1 MNCCVVPSGTEA
13 LDGLTDNET
22 SAGGPIVKL
31 PEPLMVPDVAMMFV
45 APWPTLVAM
54 PILLTVEIVGADEL
68 HTTELV
74 RFCVLPSV

>member
-1 MNCCVVPSGTEA
+1 VFPSGTEA

-31 PEPLMVPDVAMMFV
+31 PEPLIVPEVAMMFAV
-45 APWPTLVAM
+45 PWLTLVAT
-54 PILLTVEIVGADEL
+54 PIPLTVEIVGADEL
-68 HTTELV
+68 HATELV